1 MVAEKRKN
9 LLQFKE
15 TETLMRLW
23 VSFFFMMHKSLNP
36 EVNIASQLHE
46 NGWKSQENTV
56 AAKGFIS
63 KESCS
68 LQILIV
74 SVAVIQFYYVYM

>member
-1 MVAEKRKN
+1 MGIV
-9 LLQFKE
+9 FF
-15 TETLMRLW
+15 LML
-23 VSFFFMMHKSLNP
+23 HNKSLNP

-56 AAKGFIS
+56 AASYSRFIS

-68 LQILIV
+68 LQILII
-74 SVAVIQFYYVYM
+74 SVAVVQFYYVVSV